1 MQCNWGACAT
11 QIEEFAFSIPVAL
24 NTPQAH
30 TVLRIKQK
38 TLSKERFFG
47 LFYILAHGLK
57 AWAEKQA

>member
-38 TLSKERFFG
+38 TLSKEHFFG